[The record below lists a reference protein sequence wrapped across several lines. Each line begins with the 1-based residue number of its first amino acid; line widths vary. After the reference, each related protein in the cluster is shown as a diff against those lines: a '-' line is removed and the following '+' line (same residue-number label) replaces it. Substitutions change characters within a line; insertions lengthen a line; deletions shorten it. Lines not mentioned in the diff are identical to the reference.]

1 MFKIIVAL
9 MVAGSMLIAV
19 GTIWLVVLNWSQKL
33 YGPLVSIALGG
44 LVTVLITVVA
54 LLREERIQ
62 DTFATALAFDA
73 STNSLPLVTPD
84 LGSPSV
90 AFRLSEMSM
99 LAAKVPV
106 REPQSSVQT
115 LRDDDLFR
123 YCGELLQYQ
132 IVRSLQ
138 RFQAGG
144 WVSTQLGA
152 EASAEIRHPARISR
166 TSEYQGEEILR
177 ILGGN
182 RFAQSG
188 SERFLWQHS
197 RLRLPQATRLTLE
210 YVPSS
215 PETGPERH
223 TVRLVKSGFFE
234 VTFEVTPIIATGT
247 GVLPAGLVLPADQR
261 SHIRTFQYEVRMS
274 ADFYRL
280 TAGNWQTEELKNWA
294 RWLFSEVKKSLG
306 DG

>member
-54 LLREERIQ
+54 LLKEERIQ
-62 DTFATALAFDA
+62 
-73 STNSLPLVTPD
+73 
-84 LGSPSV
+84 
-90 AFRLSEMSM
+90 
-99 LAAKVPV
+99 
-106 REPQSSVQT
+106 
-115 LRDDDLFR
+115 
-123 YCGELLQYQ
+123 
-132 IVRSLQ
+132 
-138 RFQAGG
+138 
-144 WVSTQLGA
+144 
-152 EASAEIRHPARISR
+152 
-166 TSEYQGEEILR
+166 
-177 ILGGN
+177 GGN

-234 VTFEVTPIIATGT
+234 VNFEVTPIIATGT

-294 RWLFSEVKKSLG
+294 KWLFSEVKRSLG